1 MAGEDVAVV
10 VGDEVEEPGD
20 KEDEVVEVD
29 GEEEEEEEGVEV
41 VGEEVGG
48 IKEDTAITEDT
59 VGTEGSEDGTSISFH
74 SLSFAGFCCCFCF
87 LATLDVVFHMTST
100 VCLVFMD
107 EKLMDGCQYWVENLK
122 LLSVLIVPPPLTIV
136 ISVFKV
142 KVALST

>member
-1 MAGEDVAVV
+1 M

-48 IKEDTAITEDT
+48 IKEDTADTADTEITEDT
-59 VGTEGSEDGTSISFH
+59 VGMEGSEDGTSISFH

-107 EKLMDGCQYWVENLK
+107 EKLMDDCQYWVENLK
-122 LLSVLIVPPPLTIV
+122 LLSVLIVPPPSLLS
-136 ISVFKV
+136 SVFLK
-142 KVALST
+142 

>member
-48 IKEDTAITEDT
+48 IKEDTEITEDT

-122 LLSVLIVPPPLTIV
+122 LLSVLIVPPPSLLS
-136 ISVFKV
+136 SVFLK
-142 KVALST
+142 

>member
-29 GEEEEEEEGVEV
+29 GEEEEEEEGVVV

-48 IKEDTAITEDT
+48 IKEDTADTEITEDT

-74 SLSFAGFCCCFCF
+74 SLSFAGFCCCF

-122 LLSVLIVPPPLTIV
+122 LLSVLIVPPPSLLS
-136 ISVFKV
+136 SVFLK
-142 KVALST
+142 